1 MSRREAPPQSRAVS
15 VRPCLTIESMKRL
28 ITILGLV
35 ALISGCGGGSA
46 PDDSPPQLPATQMQI
61 GARQFTLEKA
71 ITFSQQE
78 MGLMRRDGMP
88 QDHGMIFI
96 FDHSQPQHFWN
107 KNVRFPLDLLF
118 LDHDARI
125 VSIQNMQPY
134 DESGT
139 KEVDAQW
146 VIELNAGVPA
156 AIGVKVGD
164 MLTLPAD
171 AKSP

>member
-1 MSRREAPPQSRAVS
+1 MMGVKQLKAMQRNCATLLP
-15 VRPCLTIESMKRL
+15 L
-28 ITILGLV
+28 ILLL
-35 ALISGCGGGSA
+35 AGCGGGA
-46 PDDSPPQLPATQMQI
+46 PDDSPPELPATQMQI
-61 GARQFTLEKA
+61 GPRQFTLEKA
-71 ITFSQQE
+71 VTFSQQE

-96 FDHSQPQHFWN
+96 FDRTQPQHFWN

-139 KEVDAQW
+139 QEVDAQY

-156 AIGVKVGD
+156 SIGVKVGD
-164 MLTLPAD
+164 MLTLPSD